1 MDMKRCP
8 DCGFRAKDDICPLC
22 GVRMKAV
29 PGKIQTHAHTQPGEK
44 CTLPRQEQKPIQ
56 IPTARDTNRKPQGKG
71 SWVSVVV
78 IIILFNIIRSC
89 AA

>member
-1 MDMKRCP
+1 MKRCP

-22 GVRMKAV
+22 GVRMKSVSA
-29 PGKIQTHAHTQPGEK
+29 PIRTHTHIQPGEK
-44 CTLPRQEQKPIQ
+44 CVLPRQEKKPIPM
-56 IPTARDTNRKPQGKG
+56 PTARETKRQTKGKP
-71 SWVSVVV
+71 SWVSILV

>member
-1 MDMKRCP
+1 MKRCP

-22 GVRMKAV
+22 GVRMKSVSA
-29 PGKIQTHAHTQPGEK
+29 PAQIHTHTQPGEK
-44 CTLPRQEQKPIQ
+44 CVLPRQEKTVY
-56 IPTARDTNRKPQGKG
+56 IPAARERNRQTKGKTN
-71 SWVSVVV
+71 WVSIVV